1 MTRVCAAATPLVGS
15 LGRGRRAAPPRA
27 GRRPRARCARAAPL
41 AAPPFAQSALLFA
54 SRRALY
60 QHCCPFAPLALNT
73 PPRSFNYPTPPFVH
87 ARRRP
92 AAGRGRGAPGS
103 TPGGR
108 PARFSQS
115 GRPGG
120 PSTPPHRV
128 SAPPRSPTVQC
139 LVSLSLSPSAL
150 LPPLHTI
157 QWRACAFVGGPF
169 AGGRPNADGLPRC
182 PARSALFLLFW
193 PPYVSPPLSATI
205 GAADSTN
212 RPPLPTKKRSPPSL
226 ATKPPSALMRPP
238 TRPTLAPYQHYIRQQ
253 KNHPTQTTD
262 RPARS
267 PPATP
272 PPPPARR
279 APRPPCDGGPRA
291 RGTAEGARGEE
302 GGGLSVQRCGSA
314 PPPRARSPPP

>member
-128 SAPPRSPTVQC
+128 SAPARSPTVQC
-139 LVSLSLSPSAL
+139 LVSLSLSLCSPSAL
-150 LPPLHTI
+150 AHHPMARVRICGRAVCRRAPKRRRAAPLPCPFRPLPAVLAPICLTP
-157 QWRACAFVGGPF
+157 FVRDNW
-169 AGGRPNADGLPRC
+169 GGRFNKQAPPSNQKKV
-182 PARSALFLLFW
+182 PALSGNQTPVGSDEATN
-193 PPYVSPPLSATI
+193 PPYSCPLSALH
-205 GAADSTN
+205 S
-212 RPPLPTKKRSPPSL
+212 PTKKPPH
-226 ATKPPSALMRPP
+226 PNH
-238 TRPTLAPYQHYIRQQ
+238 RPTGALAAR
-253 KNHPTQTTD
+253 HP
-262 RPARS
+262 AAAAC
-267 PPATP
+267 PPRAPT
-272 PPPPARR
+272 AMRRR
-279 APRPPCDGGPRA
+279 APRTRDGG
-291 RGTAEGARGEE
+291 
-302 GGGLSVQRCGSA
+302 GG
-314 PPPRARSPPP
+314 